1 MNQEFA
7 SKAGPILITCLAVT
21 TVIGQTESAAS
32 KLQPSEK
39 VYKNIQILKGIPT
52 DEMII

>member
-32 KLQPSEK
+32 KLQPSE